1 MPIPQIPRE
10 FAGFFE
16 KYTPKRKIFPKKF
29 GGFKNSPYLCTRLTE
44 KPASVAQLVRAPD
57 C

>member
-1 MPIPQIPRE
+1 MK
-10 FAGFFE
+10 F
-16 KYTPKRKIFPKKF
+16 FPKKF
-29 GGFKNSPYLCTRLTE
+29 ARFEKTSYLCTRLTA

>member
-1 MPIPQIPRE
+1 MN
-10 FAGFFE
+10 FFL
-16 KYTPKRKIFPKKF
+16 KKF
-29 GGFKNSPYLCTRLTE
+29 AQFKKTSYLCTRLTA

>member
-1 MPIPQIPRE
+1 MKF
-10 FAGFFE
+10 FAQ
-16 KYTPKRKIFPKKF
+16 KF
-29 GGFKNSPYLCTRLTE
+29 GSFNFSLYFCTRLTA

>member
-1 MPIPQIPRE
+1 MCLLAAKLQKNTLIMN
-10 FAGFFE
+10 FF
-16 KYTPKRKIFPKKF
+16 RKKF
-29 GGFKNSPYLCTRLTE
+29 AQFRKTPYLCTRLTA